1 MRYLTKK
8 DIKLPKRK
16 QESHK
21 GDNGRLLIIGGSVDY
36 IGAVMLAGMAAFR
49 SGADIVTI
57 AAPEKVAWAINTFSP
72 DFITKKFKGEF
83 FRAEHADRII
93 KLSNDFDV
101 SLIGNGLGLRK
112 QTIRFSKKII
122 KNIKKLKVI
131 DADAIKSL
139 KLSDVS
145 NAIITPHENE
155 LRVFLD
161 NNLKNKKTVRSI
173 FNKGINRKKRAKN
186 IQYALRGFLKKNNVI
201 LLKGKTDIIIS
212 KNKIIF
218 NKTGNAGMSVAGTG
232 DVLAGLTAGFL
243 AQTKNLFGSAC
254 SAAFING
261 LIGDYLLKEKGY
273 GFTASDFINCIPFFI
288 KKSNKKI

>member
-16 QESHK
+16 PESHK

-49 SGADIVTI
+49 CGIDIVTI
-57 AAPEKVAWAINTFSP
+57 AAPEKVSWAINTFSP

-83 FRAEHADRII
+83 FRVEQANKMI
-93 KLSNDFDV
+93 KLSNDFDSV
-101 SLIGNGLGLRK
+101 LIGNGMGIRK
-112 QTIRFSKKII
+112 QTLRFSQKII
-122 KNIKKLKVI
+122 KNIEKPKVI
-131 DADAIKSL
+131 DADAIKAL
-139 KLSDVS
+139 GFDVNNS
-145 NAIITPHENE
+145 IITPHENE
-155 LRVFLD
+155 LKIFLE
-161 NNLKNKKTVRSI
+161 NNLKNKKKVLKEI
-173 FNKGINRKKRAKN
+173 FNKKINPEKRAKN
-186 IQYALRGFLKKNNVI
+186 IQSALKDFLEKNNVI

-212 KNKIIF
+212 KDKIKF

-243 AQTKNLFGSAC
+243 AQTKNLFDSAC

-261 LIGDYLLKEKGY
+261 IIGDYLLKKKGY
-273 GFTASDFINCIPFFI
+273 GFIASDFIDYIPLFI
-288 KKSNKKI
+288 KN